1 MRRRETVITT
11 KSLESKVVPRGLSRP
26 YASKLFFIK
35 KGYENMKKYDNNS
48 FRITNVGEKVTV
60 YGWVNKRRDMGGVIF
75 VDLRDRSGLLQV
87 VFNRGFLKQEFALAE
102 SLKNE
107 CCIKVTGKIIKR
119 EDDMINP
126 KLATGEVELMAE
138 DLEILSTCDVLPFN
152 VYEDDN
158 INENVAL
165 KYRYLDLR
173 RESLKN
179 NIILRHKVITSAR
192 DYLNKLG
199 FLEIE
204 TPILCKS
211 TPEGAR
217 DYLVPSRVSKGSFY
231 ALPQSP
237 QIFKQ
242 LLMCGGFEKYYQIAR
257 SFRDEDL
264 RSDRQ
269 PEFTQIDMEMSFAEE
284 EDVWNVCEGM
294 VKAIVKDVKNIDLPD
309 FPRITYKEAMENYGS
324 DKPDTRFDMKLLD
337 LTEILKDT
345 SMNVFRQNIE
355 NGGIAKCLIVKN
367 NADKYSRSDID
378 HLIDFTKIY
387 GAKGMAW
394 LKYDDDKFNGVIAKN
409 LEDDKL
415 DIIKNT
421 YNVENN
427 DLILIVADKPKIV
440 YAALGALR
448 LKIAKRLDLIPK
460 DKLNF
465 LWVTDFP
472 FFEYS
477 ETEKRWKA
485 EHNPFTM
492 VKDINTLSSPEK
504 CISRSYDL
512 VVNGYELAS
521 GGVRNHK
528 SEDLAKV
535 FKALSISEKEA
546 EERFGFV
553 LEAFKYGVP
562 PHAGIAP
569 GVERLIMVLA
579 GTDDI
584 KDVIAFPKTQSA
596 ADLMDGAPSTVSEKQ
611 LNELGIQIIKEEK

>member
-1 MRRRETVITT
+1 
-11 KSLESKVVPRGLSRP
+11 
-26 YASKLFFIK
+26 
-35 KGYENMKKYDNNS
+35 MKKFNNND
-48 FRITNVGEKVTV
+48 FTEKDLDKEVSLF
-60 YGWVNKRRDMGGVIF
+60 GWVNKRRDMGGVIF
-75 VDLRDRSGLLQV
+75 VDLRDRSGIIQV
-87 VFNRGFLKQEFALAE
+87 VFNRGFLKQEFEIAE

-107 CCIKVTGKIIKR
+107 YCIKVTGKIILR
-119 EDDMINP
+119 DEEMINP
-126 KLATGEVELMAE
+126 KIATGKIELMAS
-138 DLEILSTCDVLPFN
+138 DLEILSTSDALPFN
-152 VYEDDN
+152 VYDDEDV
-158 INENVAL
+158 NESVGL

-173 RESLKN
+173 RENLKN
-179 NIILRHKVITSAR
+179 NIILRHKIIKSAR
-192 DYLNKLG
+192 EYLNNLD

-217 DYLVPSRVSKGSFY
+217 DYLVPSRINKGSFY

-242 LLMCGGFEKYYQIAR
+242 LLMVSGFEKYYQVAKC
-257 SFRDEDL
+257 FRDEDL
-264 RSDRQ
+264 RADRQ
-269 PEFTQIDMEMSFAEE
+269 PEFTQIDLEMSFAQE

-294 VKAIVKDVKNIDLPD
+294 IKKIVKDTKNIELDD
-309 FPRITYKEAMENYGS
+309 FPRMTYQDAMENYGS

-337 LTEILKDT
+337 LTEILKNT
-345 SMNVFRQNIE
+345 RMNVFRQNIE
-355 NGGIAKCLIVKN
+355 NGGIAKCLIVRN
-367 NADKYSRSDID
+367 NGDKYSRTDID
-378 HLIDFTKIY
+378 HLIDFTRIY

-394 LKYDDDKFNGVIAKN
+394 LKYDNDQFNGVIAKN
-409 LEDDKL
+409 LEDEKL
-415 DIIKNT
+415 EEIKNT
-421 YNVENN
+421 YDVKNN
-427 DLILIVADKPKIV
+427 DLILIVADKPKVV

-448 LKIAKRLDLIPK
+448 IKIAKTLDIIPK

-465 LWVTDFP
+465 VWITDFP

-492 VKDINTLSSPEK
+492 IKDINTINEPEK

-528 SEDLAKV
+528 KDDLAKV
-535 FKALSISEKEA
+535 FKALGISDEEA
-546 EERFGFV
+546 EKRFGFM

-569 GVERLIMVLA
+569 GVERLVMVLSD
-579 GTDDI
+579 TDDI

-596 ADLMDGAPSTVSEKQ
+596 QDLMSEAPSDVSLKQ
-611 LNELGIQIIKEEK
+611 LKELGIKIEEDDEK

>member
-1 MRRRETVITT
+1 
-11 KSLESKVVPRGLSRP
+11 
-26 YASKLFFIK
+26 
-35 KGYENMKKYDNNS
+35 MKKFNNND
-48 FRITNVGEKVTV
+48 FTEKDLDKEVSLF
-60 YGWVNKRRDMGGVIF
+60 GWVNKRRDMGGVIF
-75 VDLRDRSGLLQV
+75 VDLRDRSGIIQV
-87 VFNRGFLKQEFALAE
+87 VFNRGFLKQEFEIAE

-107 CCIKVTGKIIKR
+107 YCIKVTGKIILR
-119 EDDMINP
+119 DEEMINP
-126 KLATGEVELMAE
+126 KIATGKIELMAS
-138 DLEILSTCDVLPFN
+138 DLEILSTSDALPFN
-152 VYEDDN
+152 VYDDED
-158 INENVAL
+158 INESVGL

-173 RESLKN
+173 RENLKN
-179 NIILRHKVITSAR
+179 NIILRHKIIKSAR
-192 DYLNKLG
+192 EYLNNLD

-217 DYLVPSRVSKGSFY
+217 DYLVPSRINKGSFY

-242 LLMCGGFEKYYQIAR
+242 LLMVSGFEKYYQVAKC
-257 SFRDEDL
+257 FRDEDL
-264 RSDRQ
+264 RADRQ
-269 PEFTQIDMEMSFAEE
+269 PEFTQIDLEMSFAQE

-294 VKAIVKDVKNIDLPD
+294 IKKIVKDTKNIELDD
-309 FPRITYKEAMENYGS
+309 FPRMTYKDAMENYGS

-337 LTEILKDT
+337 LTEILKNT
-345 SMNVFRQNIE
+345 RMNVFRQNIE
-355 NGGIAKCLIVKN
+355 NGGIAKCLIVRN
-367 NADKYSRSDID
+367 NGDKYSRTDID
-378 HLIDFTKIY
+378 HLIDFTRIY

-394 LKYDDDKFNGVIAKN
+394 LKYDNDQFNGVIAKN
-409 LEDDKL
+409 LEDEKL
-415 DIIKNT
+415 EKIKNT
-421 YNVENN
+421 YDVKNN
-427 DLILIVADKPKIV
+427 DLILIVADKPKVV

-448 LKIAKRLDLIPK
+448 IKIAKTLDIIPK

-465 LWVTDFP
+465 VWITDFP

-492 VKDINTLSSPEK
+492 IKDINTINEPEK

-528 SEDLAKV
+528 KDDLAKV
-535 FKALSISEKEA
+535 FKALGISDEEA
-546 EERFGFV
+546 EKRFGFM

-569 GVERLIMVLA
+569 GVERLVMVLS

-596 ADLMDGAPSTVSEKQ
+596 QDLMSEAPSDVSLKQ
-611 LNELGIQIIKEEK
+611 LKELGIKIEKDDKK

>member
-1 MRRRETVITT
+1 
-11 KSLESKVVPRGLSRP
+11 
-26 YASKLFFIK
+26 
-35 KGYENMKKYDNNS
+35 MKKFNNND
-48 FRITNVGEKVTV
+48 FTEKDLDKEVSLF
-60 YGWVNKRRDMGGVIF
+60 GWVNKRRDMGGVIF
-75 VDLRDRSGLLQV
+75 VDLRDRSGIIQV
-87 VFNRGFLKQEFALAE
+87 VFNRGFLKQEFEIAE

-107 CCIKVTGKIIKR
+107 YCIKVTGKIILRDK
-119 EDDMINP
+119 EMINP
-126 KLATGEVELMAE
+126 KIATGKIELMAS
-138 DLEILSTCDVLPFN
+138 DLEILSTSDALPFN
-152 VYEDDN
+152 VYDDEDV
-158 INENVAL
+158 NESVGL

-173 RESLKN
+173 RENLKN
-179 NIILRHKVITSAR
+179 NIILRHKIIKSAR
-192 DYLNKLG
+192 EYLNNLD

-217 DYLVPSRVSKGSFY
+217 DYLVPSRINKGSFY

-242 LLMCGGFEKYYQIAR
+242 LLMVSGFEKYYQVAKC
-257 SFRDEDL
+257 FRDEDL
-264 RSDRQ
+264 RADRQ
-269 PEFTQIDMEMSFAEE
+269 PEFTQIDLEMSFAQE

-294 VKAIVKDVKNIDLPD
+294 IKKIVKDTKNIELDD
-309 FPRITYKEAMENYGS
+309 FPRMTYQDAMENYGS

-337 LTEILKDT
+337 LTEILKNT
-345 SMNVFRQNIE
+345 RMNVFRQNIE
-355 NGGIAKCLIVKN
+355 NGGIAKCLIVRN
-367 NADKYSRSDID
+367 NGDKYSRTDID
-378 HLIDFTKIY
+378 HLIDFTRIY

-394 LKYDDDKFNGVIAKN
+394 LKYDNDQFNGVIAKN
-409 LEDDKL
+409 LEDEKL
-415 DIIKNT
+415 EEIKNT
-421 YNVENN
+421 YDVKNN

-448 LKIAKRLDLIPK
+448 IKIAKTLDIIPK

-465 LWVTDFP
+465 VWITDFP

-485 EHNPFTM
+485 EHNLFTM
-492 VKDINTLSSPEK
+492 IKDINTINEPEK

-528 SEDLAKV
+528 KDDLAKV
-535 FKALSISEKEA
+535 FKALGISDEEA
-546 EERFGFV
+546 EKRFGFM

-569 GVERLIMVLA
+569 GVERLVMVLSD
-579 GTDDI
+579 TDDI

-596 ADLMDGAPSTVSEKQ
+596 QDLMSEAPSDVSLKQ
-611 LNELGIQIIKEEK
+611 LKELGIKIEKDDEK

>member
-1 MRRRETVITT
+1 
-11 KSLESKVVPRGLSRP
+11 
-26 YASKLFFIK
+26 
-35 KGYENMKKYDNNS
+35 MKKFNNND
-48 FRITNVGEKVTV
+48 FTEKDLDKEVSLF
-60 YGWVNKRRDMGGVIF
+60 GWVNKRRDMGGVIF
-75 VDLRDRSGLLQV
+75 VDLRDRSGIIQV
-87 VFNRGFLKQEFALAE
+87 VFNRGFLKQEFEIAE

-107 CCIKVTGKIIKR
+107 YCIKVTGKIILR
-119 EDDMINP
+119 DEEMINP
-126 KLATGEVELMAE
+126 KIATGKIELMAS
-138 DLEILSTCDVLPFN
+138 DLEILSASDALPFN
-152 VYEDDN
+152 VYDDED
-158 INENVAL
+158 INESVGL

-173 RESLKN
+173 RENLKN
-179 NIILRHKVITSAR
+179 NIILRHKIIKSAR
-192 DYLNKLG
+192 EYLNNLD

-217 DYLVPSRVSKGSFY
+217 DYLIPSRINKGSFY

-242 LLMCGGFEKYYQIAR
+242 LLMVSGFERYYQVAKC
-257 SFRDEDL
+257 FRDEDL

-269 PEFTQIDMEMSFAEE
+269 PEFTQIDLEMSFAQE

-294 VKAIVKDVKNIDLPD
+294 IKKIVKDTKNIELDD
-309 FPRITYKEAMENYGS
+309 FPRMTYQDAMENYGS

-337 LTEILKDT
+337 LTEILKNT
-345 SMNVFRQNIE
+345 RMNVFRQNIE
-355 NGGIAKCLIVKN
+355 NGGIAKCLIVRN
-367 NADKYSRSDID
+367 NGDKYSRTDID
-378 HLIDFTKIY
+378 HLIDFTRIY

-394 LKYDDDKFNGVIAKN
+394 LKYDNDQFNGVIAKN
-409 LEDDKL
+409 LEDEKL
-415 DIIKNT
+415 EEIKNT
-421 YNVENN
+421 YDVKNN
-427 DLILIVADKPKIV
+427 DLILIVADKPKVV

-448 LKIAKRLDLIPK
+448 IKIAKTLDIIPK

-465 LWVTDFP
+465 VWITDFP

-492 VKDINTLSSPEK
+492 IKDINTINEPEK

-528 SEDLAKV
+528 KDDLAKV
-535 FKALSISEKEA
+535 FKALGISDEEA
-546 EERFGFV
+546 EKRFGFM

-569 GVERLIMVLA
+569 GVERLVMVLS

-596 ADLMDGAPSTVSEKQ
+596 QDLMSEAPSDVSLKQ
-611 LNELGIQIIKEEK
+611 LKELGIKIEEDDEK

>member
-1 MRRRETVITT
+1 
-11 KSLESKVVPRGLSRP
+11 
-26 YASKLFFIK
+26 
-35 KGYENMKKYDNNS
+35 MKKFNNND
-48 FRITNVGEKVTV
+48 FTEKDLDKEVSLF
-60 YGWVNKRRDMGGVIF
+60 GWVNKRRDMGGVIF
-75 VDLRDRSGLLQV
+75 VDLRDRSGIIQV
-87 VFNRGFLKQEFALAE
+87 VFNRGFLKQEFEIAE

-107 CCIKVTGKIIKR
+107 YCIKVTGKIILR
-119 EDDMINP
+119 AEEMINP
-126 KLATGEVELMAE
+126 KIATGKIELMAS
-138 DLEILSTCDVLPFN
+138 DLEILSTSDALPFN
-152 VYEDDN
+152 VYDDEDV
-158 INENVAL
+158 NESVGL

-173 RESLKN
+173 RENLKN
-179 NIILRHKVITSAR
+179 NIILRHKIIKSAR
-192 DYLNKLG
+192 EYLNNLD

-217 DYLVPSRVSKGSFY
+217 DYLVPSRINKGSFY

-242 LLMCGGFEKYYQIAR
+242 LLMVSGFEKYYQVAKC
-257 SFRDEDL
+257 FRDEDL
-264 RSDRQ
+264 RADRQ
-269 PEFTQIDMEMSFAEE
+269 PEFTQIDLEMSFAQE

-294 VKAIVKDVKNIDLPD
+294 IKKIVKDTKNIELDD
-309 FPRITYKEAMENYGS
+309 FPRMTYQDAMENYGS

-337 LTEILKDT
+337 LTEILKNT
-345 SMNVFRQNIE
+345 RMNVFRQNIE
-355 NGGIAKCLIVKN
+355 NGGIAKCLIVRN
-367 NADKYSRSDID
+367 NGDKYSRTDID
-378 HLIDFTKIY
+378 HLIDFTRIY

-394 LKYDDDKFNGVIAKN
+394 LKYDNDQFNGVIAKN
-409 LEDDKL
+409 LEDEKL
-415 DIIKNT
+415 EEIKNT
-421 YNVENN
+421 YDVKNN
-427 DLILIVADKPKIV
+427 DLILIVADKPKVV

-448 LKIAKRLDLIPK
+448 IKIAKTLDIIPK

-465 LWVTDFP
+465 VWITDFP

-492 VKDINTLSSPEK
+492 IKDINTINEPEK

-528 SEDLAKV
+528 KDDLAKV
-535 FKALSISEKEA
+535 FKALGISDEEA
-546 EERFGFV
+546 EKRFGFM

-569 GVERLIMVLA
+569 GVERLVMVLS

-596 ADLMDGAPSTVSEKQ
+596 QDLMNEAPSDVSLKQ
-611 LNELGIQIIKEEK
+611 LKELGIKIEKDDEK

>member
-1 MRRRETVITT
+1 MKEFNNG
-11 KSLESKVVPRGLSRP
+11 EFSKKDIG
-26 YASKLFFIK
+26 K
-35 KGYENMKKYDNNS
+35 K
-48 FRITNVGEKVTV
+48 ITV

-75 VDLRDRSGLLQV
+75 VDLRDRSGILQV
-87 VFNRGFLKQEFALAE
+87 VFNRGFLKQEFSLAE
-102 SLKNE
+102 ELKNE
-107 CCIKVTGKIIKR
+107 YCIKVTGELIAR
-119 EDDMINP
+119 DEEMINP
-126 KLATGEVELMAE
+126 KIPTGEVELMVS
-138 DLEILSTCDVLPFN
+138 DLEILSECDVLPFN
-152 VYEDDN
+152 VYDEELEV
-158 INENVAL
+158 NENVAL

-173 RESLKN
+173 RENLKN
-179 NIILRHKVITSAR
+179 NIILRHKIVTSAR
-192 DYLNKLG
+192 EYLNNLG

-217 DYLVPSRVSKGSFY
+217 DYLVPSRISKGSFY

-242 LLMCGGFEKYYQIAR
+242 LLMVGGFEKYYQIAR

-269 PEFTQIDMEMSFAEE
+269 PEFTQIDLEMSFAEE
-284 EDVWNVCEGM
+284 EDIWNVTEGM
-294 VKAIVKDVKNIDLPD
+294 MKKIVKDTKGIDLPE
-309 FPRITYKEAMENYGS
+309 FPRITYKDAMERFGS
-324 DKPDTRFDMKLLD
+324 DKPDTRFEMELLD

-345 SMNVFRQNIE
+345 GMNVFRNAIE

-367 NADKYSRSDID
+367 NGDKYSRTDVE
-378 HLIDFTKIY
+378 HLTDFVKIY
-387 GAKGMAW
+387 GAKGLAW
-394 LKYDDDKFNGVIAKN
+394 LKYDNDTFNGVIAKN
-409 LEDDKL
+409 LEDEKL
-415 DIIKNT
+415 ESIKKT
-421 YNVENN
+421 YNVSNN

-440 YAALGALR
+440 YASLGALR
-448 LKIAKRLDLIPK
+448 NKIARELNLINEE
-460 DKLNF
+460 KLNF

-492 VKDINTLSSPEK
+492 VKDIKTIDDPEN

-512 VVNGYELAS
+512 VLNGYELAS
-521 GGVRNHK
+521 GGVRNHRTK
-528 SEDLAKV
+528 DLAKI
-535 FKALSISEKEA
+535 FKALSISDEEA
-546 EERFGFV
+546 QNRFGFV

-569 GVERLIMVLA
+569 GLERLTMILA
-579 GTDDI
+579 GTNDI

-596 ADLMDGAPSTVSEKQ
+596 ADLMDGAPDTVSEAQ
-611 LNELGIQIIKEEK
+611 LKELGIKLDIDEE

>member
-1 MRRRETVITT
+1 
-11 KSLESKVVPRGLSRP
+11 
-26 YASKLFFIK
+26 
-35 KGYENMKKYDNNS
+35 MKKYNNND
-48 FRITNVGEKVTV
+48 FREKDLDKEVTL

-75 VDLRDRSGLLQV
+75 VDLRDRSGIIQV
-87 VFNRGFLKQEFALAE
+87 VFNRGFLNQEFEIAE

-107 CCIKVTGKIIKR
+107 YCIKVTGKIILR
-119 EDDMINP
+119 DEEMVNP
-126 KLATGEVELMAE
+126 KIATGKIELMAS
-138 DLEILSTCDVLPFN
+138 DLEILSASDAVPFN
-152 VYEDDN
+152 IYDDED
-158 INENVAL
+158 INETVGL

-173 RESLKN
+173 REKLKD
-179 NIILRHKVITSAR
+179 NIILRHKIITSAR
-192 DYLNKLG
+192 EYLNNLD

-217 DYLVPSRVSKGSFY
+217 DYLVPSRINKGSFY

-242 LLMCGGFEKYYQIAR
+242 LLMVGGFEKYYQVAKC
-257 SFRDEDL
+257 FRDEDL
-264 RSDRQ
+264 RADRQ
-269 PEFTQIDMEMSFAEE
+269 PEFTQIDLEMSFACE

-294 VKAIVKDVKNIDLPD
+294 IKKIVKDTKNIELDN
-309 FPRITYKEAMENYGS
+309 FPRMTYKDAMENYGS

-345 SMNVFRQNIE
+345 RMNVFRQNIE
-355 NGGIAKCLIVKN
+355 NGGIAKCLIVRN
-367 NADKYSRSDID
+367 NGDKYSRTDID

-394 LKYDDDKFNGVIAKN
+394 LKYDNDQFNGVIAKN
-409 LEDDKL
+409 LEDEKL
-415 DIIKNT
+415 EEIKNT
-421 YNVENN
+421 YDVKNN
-427 DLILIVADKPKIV
+427 DLILIVADKPKVV

-448 LKIAKRLDLIPK
+448 IKVAKTLNIIPK

-465 LWVTDFP
+465 VWITDFP

-477 ETEKRWKA
+477 DTEKRWKA

-492 VKDINTLSSPEK
+492 IKDINTINEPEN

-521 GGVRNHK
+521 GGVRNYK
-528 SEDLAKV
+528 KDDLAKV
-535 FKALSISEKEA
+535 FKALSISDEEA
-546 EERFGFV
+546 ERRFGFM

-569 GVERLIMVLA
+569 GVERLVMVLS

-596 ADLMDGAPSTVSEKQ
+596 QDLMSEAPSDVSLKQ
-611 LNELGIQIIKEEK
+611 LKELGIKIEKDDEK

>member
-1 MRRRETVITT
+1 
-11 KSLESKVVPRGLSRP
+11 
-26 YASKLFFIK
+26 
-35 KGYENMKKYDNNS
+35 MKKFNNND
-48 FRITNVGEKVTV
+48 FTEKDLDKEVSLF
-60 YGWVNKRRDMGGVIF
+60 GWVNKRRDMGGVIF
-75 VDLRDRSGLLQV
+75 VDLRDRSGIIQV
-87 VFNRGFLKQEFALAE
+87 VFNRGFLKQEFEIAE

-107 CCIKVTGKIIKR
+107 YCIKVTGKIILR
-119 EDDMINP
+119 DEEMINP
-126 KLATGEVELMAE
+126 KISTGKIELMAS
-138 DLEILSTCDVLPFN
+138 DLEILSTSDALPFN
-152 VYEDDN
+152 VYDDED
-158 INENVAL
+158 INESVGL

-173 RESLKN
+173 RENLKN
-179 NIILRHKVITSAR
+179 NIILRHKIIKSAR
-192 DYLNKLG
+192 EYLNNLD

-217 DYLVPSRVSKGSFY
+217 DYLVPSRINKGSFY

-242 LLMCGGFEKYYQIAR
+242 LLMVSGFEKYYQVAKC
-257 SFRDEDL
+257 FRDEDL
-264 RSDRQ
+264 RADRQ
-269 PEFTQIDMEMSFAEE
+269 PEFTQIDLEMSFAQE

-294 VKAIVKDVKNIDLPD
+294 IKKIVKDTKNIELDD
-309 FPRITYKEAMENYGS
+309 FPRMTYQDAMENYGS

-337 LTEILKDT
+337 LTEILKNT
-345 SMNVFRQNIE
+345 RMNVFRQNIE
-355 NGGIAKCLIVKN
+355 NGGIAKCLIVRN
-367 NADKYSRSDID
+367 NGDKYSRTDID
-378 HLIDFTKIY
+378 HLIDFTRIY

-394 LKYDDDKFNGVIAKN
+394 LKYDNDQFNGVIAKN
-409 LEDDKL
+409 LEDEKL
-415 DIIKNT
+415 EEIKNT
-421 YNVENN
+421 YDVKNN
-427 DLILIVADKPKIV
+427 DLILIVADKPKVV

-448 LKIAKRLDLIPK
+448 IKIAKTLDIIPK

-465 LWVTDFP
+465 VWITDFP

-492 VKDINTLSSPEK
+492 IKDINTINEPEK

-528 SEDLAKV
+528 KDDLAKV
-535 FKALSISEKEA
+535 FKALGISDDEA
-546 EERFGFV
+546 EKRFGFM

-569 GVERLIMVLA
+569 GVERLVMVLSD
-579 GTDDI
+579 TDDI

-596 ADLMDGAPSTVSEKQ
+596 QDLMSEAPSDVSLKQ
-611 LNELGIQIIKEEK
+611 LKELGIKIEKDDEK

>member
-1 MRRRETVITT
+1 
-11 KSLESKVVPRGLSRP
+11 
-26 YASKLFFIK
+26 
-35 KGYENMKKYDNNS
+35 MKKFNNND
-48 FRITNVGEKVTV
+48 FTEKDLDKEVSLF
-60 YGWVNKRRDMGGVIF
+60 GWVNKRRDMGGVIF
-75 VDLRDRSGLLQV
+75 VDLRDRSGIIQV
-87 VFNRGFLKQEFALAE
+87 VFNRGFLKQEFEIAE

-107 CCIKVTGKIIKR
+107 YCIKVTGKIILR
-119 EDDMINP
+119 DEEMINP
-126 KLATGEVELMAE
+126 KIATGKIELMAS
-138 DLEILSTCDVLPFN
+138 DLEILSTSDALPFN
-152 VYEDDN
+152 VYDDED
-158 INENVAL
+158 INESVGL

-173 RESLKN
+173 RENLKN
-179 NIILRHKVITSAR
+179 NIILRHKIIKSAR
-192 DYLNKLG
+192 EYLNNLD

-217 DYLVPSRVSKGSFY
+217 DYLVPSRINKGSFY

-242 LLMCGGFEKYYQIAR
+242 LLMVSGFEKYYQVAKC
-257 SFRDEDL
+257 FRDEDL
-264 RSDRQ
+264 RADRQ
-269 PEFTQIDMEMSFAEE
+269 PEFTQIDLEMSFAQE

-294 VKAIVKDVKNIDLPD
+294 IKKIVKDTKNIELDD
-309 FPRITYKEAMENYGS
+309 FPRMTYQDAMENYGS

-337 LTEILKDT
+337 LTEILKNT
-345 SMNVFRQNIE
+345 RMNVFRQNIE
-355 NGGIAKCLIVKN
+355 NGGIAKCLIVRN
-367 NADKYSRSDID
+367 NGDKYSRTDID
-378 HLIDFTKIY
+378 HLIDFTRIY

-394 LKYDDDKFNGVIAKN
+394 LKYDNDQFNGVIAKN
-409 LEDDKL
+409 LEDEKL
-415 DIIKNT
+415 EEIKNT
-421 YNVENN
+421 YDVKNN
-427 DLILIVADKPKIV
+427 DLILIVADKPKVV

-448 LKIAKRLDLIPK
+448 IKIAKTLDIIPK

-465 LWVTDFP
+465 VWITDFP

-492 VKDINTLSSPEK
+492 IKDINTINEPEK

-528 SEDLAKV
+528 KDDLAKV
-535 FKALSISEKEA
+535 FKALGISDEEA
-546 EERFGFV
+546 EKRFGFM

-569 GVERLIMVLA
+569 GVERLVMVLSD
-579 GTDDI
+579 TDDI

-596 ADLMDGAPSTVSEKQ
+596 QDLMSKAPSDVSLKQ
-611 LNELGIQIIKEEK
+611 LKELGIKIEKDDEK

>member
-1 MRRRETVITT
+1 
-11 KSLESKVVPRGLSRP
+11 
-26 YASKLFFIK
+26 
-35 KGYENMKKYDNNS
+35 MKKFNNND
-48 FRITNVGEKVTV
+48 FTEKDLDKEVSLF
-60 YGWVNKRRDMGGVIF
+60 GWVNKRRDMGGVIF
-75 VDLRDRSGLLQV
+75 VDLRDRSGIIQV
-87 VFNRGFLKQEFALAE
+87 VFNRGFLKQEFEIAE

-107 CCIKVTGKIIKR
+107 YCIKVTGKIILR
-119 EDDMINP
+119 DEEMINP
-126 KLATGEVELMAE
+126 KIATGKIELMASN
-138 DLEILSTCDVLPFN
+138 LEILSTSDALPFN
-152 VYEDDN
+152 VYDDED
-158 INENVAL
+158 INESVGL

-173 RESLKN
+173 RENLKN
-179 NIILRHKVITSAR
+179 NIILRHKIIKSAR
-192 DYLNKLG
+192 EYLNNLD

-217 DYLVPSRVSKGSFY
+217 DYLVPSRINKGSFY

-242 LLMCGGFEKYYQIAR
+242 LLMVSGFEKYYQVAKC
-257 SFRDEDL
+257 FRDEDL
-264 RSDRQ
+264 RADRQ
-269 PEFTQIDMEMSFAEE
+269 PEFTQIDLEMSFAQE

-294 VKAIVKDVKNIDLPD
+294 IKKIVKDTKNIELDD
-309 FPRITYKEAMENYGS
+309 FPRMTYKDAMENYGS

-337 LTEILKDT
+337 LTEILKNT
-345 SMNVFRQNIE
+345 RMNVFRQNIE
-355 NGGIAKCLIVKN
+355 NGGIAKCLIVRN
-367 NADKYSRSDID
+367 NGDKYSRTDID
-378 HLIDFTKIY
+378 HLIDFTRIY

-394 LKYDDDKFNGVIAKN
+394 LKYDDDQFNGVIAKN
-409 LEDDKL
+409 LEDEKL
-415 DIIKNT
+415 EEIKNT
-421 YNVENN
+421 YDVKNN
-427 DLILIVADKPKIV
+427 DLILIVVDKPKVV

-448 LKIAKRLDLIPK
+448 IKIAKTLDIIPK

-465 LWVTDFP
+465 VWITDFP

-492 VKDINTLSSPEK
+492 IKDINTINEPEK

-528 SEDLAKV
+528 KDDLAKV
-535 FKALSISEKEA
+535 FKALGISDDEA
-546 EERFGFV
+546 EKRFGFM

-569 GVERLIMVLA
+569 GVERLVMVLS

-596 ADLMDGAPSTVSEKQ
+596 QDLMSEAPSDVSLKQ
-611 LNELGIQIIKEEK
+611 LKELGIKIEKDDEK

>member
-1 MRRRETVITT
+1 
-11 KSLESKVVPRGLSRP
+11 
-26 YASKLFFIK
+26 
-35 KGYENMKKYDNNS
+35 MKKYNNND
-48 FRITNVGEKVTV
+48 FREKDLDKEVTL

-75 VDLRDRSGLLQV
+75 VDLRDRSGIIQV
-87 VFNRGFLKQEFALAE
+87 VFNRGFLNQEFEIAE

-107 CCIKVTGKIIKR
+107 YCIKVTGKIILR
-119 EDDMINP
+119 DEEMVNP
-126 KLATGEVELMAE
+126 KIATGKIELMAS
-138 DLEILSTCDVLPFN
+138 DLEILSASDAVPFN
-152 VYEDDN
+152 IYDDED
-158 INENVAL
+158 INETVGL

-173 RESLKN
+173 REKLKD
-179 NIILRHKVITSAR
+179 NIILRHKIITSAR
-192 DYLNKLG
+192 EYLNNLD

-217 DYLVPSRVSKGSFY
+217 DYLVPSRINKGSFY

-242 LLMCGGFEKYYQIAR
+242 LLMVGGFEKYYQVAKC
-257 SFRDEDL
+257 FRDEDL
-264 RSDRQ
+264 RADRQ
-269 PEFTQIDMEMSFAEE
+269 PEFTQIDLEMSFACE

-294 VKAIVKDVKNIDLPD
+294 IKKIVKDTKNIELDN
-309 FPRITYKEAMENYGS
+309 FPRMTYKDAMENYGS

-345 SMNVFRQNIE
+345 RMNVFRQNIE
-355 NGGIAKCLIVKN
+355 NGGIAKCLIVRN
-367 NADKYSRSDID
+367 NGDKYSRTDID

-394 LKYDDDKFNGVIAKN
+394 LKYDNDQFNGVIAKN
-409 LEDDKL
+409 LEDEKL
-415 DIIKNT
+415 EEIKNT
-421 YNVENN
+421 YDVKNN
-427 DLILIVADKPKIV
+427 DLILIVADKPKVV

-448 LKIAKRLDLIPK
+448 IKVAKTLNIIPK

-465 LWVTDFP
+465 VWITDFP

-477 ETEKRWKA
+477 DTEKRWKA

-492 VKDINTLSSPEK
+492 IKDINTINEPEN

-521 GGVRNHK
+521 GGVRNYK
-528 SEDLAKV
+528 KDDLAKV
-535 FKALSISEKEA
+535 FKALSISDEEA
-546 EERFGFV
+546 ERRFGFM
-553 LEAFKYGVP
+553 LEAFKYGAP

-569 GVERLIMVLA
+569 GVERLVMVLS

-596 ADLMDGAPSTVSEKQ
+596 QDLMSEAPSDVSLKQ
-611 LNELGIQIIKEEK
+611 LKELGIKIEKDDEK

>member
-1 MRRRETVITT
+1 
-11 KSLESKVVPRGLSRP
+11 
-26 YASKLFFIK
+26 
-35 KGYENMKKYDNNS
+35 MKKFNNND
-48 FRITNVGEKVTV
+48 FTEKDLDKEVSLF
-60 YGWVNKRRDMGGVIF
+60 GWVNKRRDMGGVIF
-75 VDLRDRSGLLQV
+75 VDLRDRSGIIQV
-87 VFNRGFLKQEFALAE
+87 VFNRGFLKQEFEIAE

-107 CCIKVTGKIIKR
+107 YCIKVTGKIILR
-119 EDDMINP
+119 DEEMINP
-126 KLATGEVELMAE
+126 KIATGKIELMAS
-138 DLEILSTCDVLPFN
+138 DLEILSTSDALPFN
-152 VYEDDN
+152 VYDDEDV
-158 INENVAL
+158 NESVGL

-173 RESLKN
+173 RENLKN
-179 NIILRHKVITSAR
+179 NIILRHKIIKSAR
-192 DYLNKLG
+192 EYLNNLD

-217 DYLVPSRVSKGSFY
+217 DYLVPSRINKGSFY

-242 LLMCGGFEKYYQIAR
+242 LLMVSGFEKYYQVAKC
-257 SFRDEDL
+257 FRDEDL
-264 RSDRQ
+264 RADRQ
-269 PEFTQIDMEMSFAEE
+269 PEFTQIDLEMSFAQE

-294 VKAIVKDVKNIDLPD
+294 IKKIVKDTKNIELDD
-309 FPRITYKEAMENYGS
+309 FPRMTYKDAMENYGS

-337 LTEILKDT
+337 LTEILKNT
-345 SMNVFRQNIE
+345 RMNVFRQNIE
-355 NGGIAKCLIVKN
+355 NGGIAKCLIVRN
-367 NADKYSRSDID
+367 NGDKYSRTDID
-378 HLIDFTKIY
+378 HLIDFTRIY

-394 LKYDDDKFNGVIAKN
+394 LKYDNDQFNGVIAKN
-409 LEDDKL
+409 LEDEKL
-415 DIIKNT
+415 EEIKNT
-421 YNVENN
+421 YDVKNN
-427 DLILIVADKPKIV
+427 DLILIVADKPKVV

-448 LKIAKRLDLIPK
+448 IKIAKTLDIIPK

-465 LWVTDFP
+465 VWITDFP

-492 VKDINTLSSPEK
+492 IKDINTINEPEK

-528 SEDLAKV
+528 KDDLAKV
-535 FKALSISEKEA
+535 FKALGISDEEA
-546 EERFGFV
+546 EKRFGFM
-553 LEAFKYGVP
+553 LEAFKHGVP

-569 GVERLIMVLA
+569 GVERLVMVLS

-596 ADLMDGAPSTVSEKQ
+596 QDLMSEAPSDVSLKQ
-611 LNELGIQIIKEEK
+611 LKELGIKIEKDDEK

>member
-1 MRRRETVITT
+1 
-11 KSLESKVVPRGLSRP
+11 
-26 YASKLFFIK
+26 
-35 KGYENMKKYDNNS
+35 MKKFNNND
-48 FRITNVGEKVTV
+48 FTEKDLDKEVSLF
-60 YGWVNKRRDMGGVIF
+60 GWVNKRRDMGGVIF
-75 VDLRDRSGLLQV
+75 VDLRDRSGIIQV
-87 VFNRGFLKQEFALAE
+87 VFNRGFLKQEFEIAE

-107 CCIKVTGKIIKR
+107 YCIKVTGKIILR
-119 EDDMINP
+119 AEEMINP
-126 KLATGEVELMAE
+126 KIATGKIELMAS
-138 DLEILSTCDVLPFN
+138 DLEILSTSDALPFN
-152 VYEDDN
+152 VYDDED
-158 INENVAL
+158 INESVGL

-173 RESLKN
+173 RENLKN
-179 NIILRHKVITSAR
+179 NIILRHKIIKSAR
-192 DYLNKLG
+192 EYLNNLD

-217 DYLVPSRVSKGSFY
+217 DYLVPSRINKGSFY

-242 LLMCGGFEKYYQIAR
+242 LLMVSGFEKYYQVAKC
-257 SFRDEDL
+257 FRDEDL
-264 RSDRQ
+264 RADRQ
-269 PEFTQIDMEMSFAEE
+269 PEFTQIDLEMSFAQE

-294 VKAIVKDVKNIDLPD
+294 IKKIVKDTKNIELDD
-309 FPRITYKEAMENYGS
+309 FPRMTYKDAMENYGS

-337 LTEILKDT
+337 LTEILKNT
-345 SMNVFRQNIE
+345 RMNVFRQNIE
-355 NGGIAKCLIVKN
+355 NGGIAKCLIVRN
-367 NADKYSRSDID
+367 NGDKYSRTDID
-378 HLIDFTKIY
+378 HLIDFTRIY

-394 LKYDDDKFNGVIAKN
+394 LKYDNDQFNGVIAKN
-409 LEDDKL
+409 LEDEKL
-415 DIIKNT
+415 EEIKNT
-421 YNVENN
+421 YDVKNN
-427 DLILIVADKPKIV
+427 DLILIVADKPKVV

-448 LKIAKRLDLIPK
+448 IKIAKTLDIIPK

-465 LWVTDFP
+465 VWITDFP

-492 VKDINTLSSPEK
+492 IKDINTINEPEK

-528 SEDLAKV
+528 KDDLAKV
-535 FKALSISEKEA
+535 FKALGISDEEA
-546 EERFGFV
+546 EKRFGFM

-569 GVERLIMVLA
+569 GVERLVMVLSD
-579 GTDDI
+579 TDDI

-596 ADLMDGAPSTVSEKQ
+596 QDLMSEAPSDVSLKQ
-611 LNELGIQIIKEEK
+611 LKELGIKIEEDDEK

>member
-1 MRRRETVITT
+1 
-11 KSLESKVVPRGLSRP
+11 
-26 YASKLFFIK
+26 
-35 KGYENMKKYDNNS
+35 MKKFNNND
-48 FRITNVGEKVTV
+48 FTEKDLDKEVSLF
-60 YGWVNKRRDMGGVIF
+60 GWVNKRRDMGGVIF
-75 VDLRDRSGLLQV
+75 VDLRDRSGIIQV
-87 VFNRGFLKQEFALAE
+87 VFNRGFLKQEFEIAE

-107 CCIKVTGKIIKR
+107 YCIKVTGKIILR
-119 EDDMINP
+119 DEEMINP
-126 KLATGEVELMAE
+126 KIATGKIELMAS
-138 DLEILSTCDVLPFN
+138 DLEILSTSDALPFN
-152 VYEDDN
+152 VYDDEDV
-158 INENVAL
+158 NESVGL

-173 RESLKN
+173 RENLKN
-179 NIILRHKVITSAR
+179 NIILRHKIIKSAR
-192 DYLNKLG
+192 EYLNNLD

-217 DYLVPSRVSKGSFY
+217 DYLVPSRINKGSFY

-242 LLMCGGFEKYYQIAR
+242 LLMVSGFEKYYQVAKC
-257 SFRDEDL
+257 FRDEDL
-264 RSDRQ
+264 RADRQ
-269 PEFTQIDMEMSFAEE
+269 PEFTQIDLEMSFAQE

-294 VKAIVKDVKNIDLPD
+294 IKKIVKDTKNIELDD
-309 FPRITYKEAMENYGS
+309 FPRMTYQDAMENYGS

-337 LTEILKDT
+337 LTEILKNT
-345 SMNVFRQNIE
+345 RMNVFRQNIE
-355 NGGIAKCLIVKN
+355 NGGIAKCLIVRN
-367 NADKYSRSDID
+367 NGDKYSRTDID
-378 HLIDFTKIY
+378 HLIDFTRIY

-394 LKYDDDKFNGVIAKN
+394 LKYDNDQFNGVIAKN
-409 LEDDKL
+409 LENEKL
-415 DIIKNT
+415 EEIKNT
-421 YNVENN
+421 YDVKNN
-427 DLILIVADKPKIV
+427 DLILIVADKPKVV

-448 LKIAKRLDLIPK
+448 IKIAKTLDIIPK

-465 LWVTDFP
+465 VWITDFP

-492 VKDINTLSSPEK
+492 IKDINTINEPEK

-528 SEDLAKV
+528 KDDLAKV
-535 FKALSISEKEA
+535 FKALGISDEEA
-546 EERFGFV
+546 EKRFGFM

-569 GVERLIMVLA
+569 GVERLVMVLSD
-579 GTDDI
+579 TDDI

-596 ADLMDGAPSTVSEKQ
+596 QDLMSEAPSDVSLKQ
-611 LNELGIQIIKEEK
+611 LKELGIKIEEDDEK

>member
-1 MRRRETVITT
+1 
-11 KSLESKVVPRGLSRP
+11 
-26 YASKLFFIK
+26 
-35 KGYENMKKYDNNS
+35 MKKFNNND
-48 FRITNVGEKVTV
+48 FTEKDLDKEVSLF
-60 YGWVNKRRDMGGVIF
+60 GWVNKRRDMGGVIF
-75 VDLRDRSGLLQV
+75 VDLRDRSGIIQV
-87 VFNRGFLKQEFALAE
+87 VFNRGFLKQEFEIAE

-107 CCIKVTGKIIKR
+107 YCIKVTGKIILR
-119 EDDMINP
+119 DEEMINP
-126 KLATGEVELMAE
+126 KIATGKIELMAS
-138 DLEILSTCDVLPFN
+138 DLEILSTSDALPFN
-152 VYEDDN
+152 VYDDEDV
-158 INENVAL
+158 NESVGL

-173 RESLKN
+173 RENLKN
-179 NIILRHKVITSAR
+179 KIILRHKIIKSAR
-192 DYLNKLG
+192 EYLNNLD

-217 DYLVPSRVSKGSFY
+217 DYLVPSRINKGSFY

-242 LLMCGGFEKYYQIAR
+242 LLMVSGFEKYYQVAKC
-257 SFRDEDL
+257 FRDEDL
-264 RSDRQ
+264 RADRQ
-269 PEFTQIDMEMSFAEE
+269 PEFTQIDLEMSFAQE

-294 VKAIVKDVKNIDLPD
+294 IKKIVKDTKNIELDD
-309 FPRITYKEAMENYGS
+309 FPRMTYKDAMENYGS

-337 LTEILKDT
+337 LTEILKNT
-345 SMNVFRQNIE
+345 RMNVFRQNIE
-355 NGGIAKCLIVKN
+355 NGGIAKCLIVRN
-367 NADKYSRSDID
+367 NGDKYSRTDID
-378 HLIDFTKIY
+378 HLIDFTRIY

-394 LKYDDDKFNGVIAKN
+394 LKYDNDQFNGVIAKN
-409 LEDDKL
+409 LEDEKL
-415 DIIKNT
+415 EEIKNT
-421 YNVENN
+421 YDVKNN
-427 DLILIVADKPKIV
+427 DLILIVADKPKVV

-448 LKIAKRLDLIPK
+448 IKIAKTLDIIPK

-465 LWVTDFP
+465 VWITDFP

-492 VKDINTLSSPEK
+492 IKDINTINEPEK

-528 SEDLAKV
+528 KDDLAKV
-535 FKALSISEKEA
+535 FKALGISDEEA
-546 EERFGFV
+546 EKRFGFM

-569 GVERLIMVLA
+569 GVERLVMVLS

-596 ADLMDGAPSTVSEKQ
+596 QDLMSEAPSDVSLKQ
-611 LNELGIQIIKEEK
+611 LKELGIKIEKDDEK